1 MIIGGSNNFS
11 NLFGDNN
18 LNNQNNFDEQ
28 IIEKNTQQNTTV
40 IIENINKSLNSGKIY
55 SILMNYIFPEKI
67 FGKNLIYNAIYTP
80 FIPGRKKNSGCCYI
94 NFINPIYI
102 EFLNPNIKIFSKE
115 GNCTISWGQWQ
126 GEEFLK
132 IMNARK
138 ADQIELDYIIFG

>member
-55 SILMNYIFPEKI
+55 SILMNYIFPENI

-80 FIPGRKKNSGCCYI
+80 FIPGRKKKFRMLLYQ
-94 NFINPIYI
+94 FHQPDIYR
-102 EFLNPNIKIFSKE
+102 LFSSFYKY
-115 GNCTISWGQWQ
+115 
-126 GEEFLK
+126 F
-132 IMNARK
+132 
-138 ADQIELDYIIFG
+138 